1 MTEDTKGERNMIQG
15 THLVKRFDDICA
27 LDDTSFHVPEGS
39 VYGLLGPNGAGKS
52 TLLRHVMGILKPDA
66 GELLVDGQP
75 VFENAQ
81 LKEEMAFI
89 PDEIFYMKQASVMN
103 MKDFYKGIYHRFDDV
118 YFDWIKGF
126 FSNLDLRKPI
136 QSMSKGMKKQSAFLL
151 AMCMRPKVLV
161 LDEPIDG
168 LDPVMRRQ
176 VWQVLLAE
184 VDKHK
189 MTVLVSSHNL
199 RELEDV
205 CDHVGFM
212 HHGKVIL
219 ENSVS
224 DLQSSVTKLQLAFN
238 EEIPDYR
245 KNFRILHESSIGR
258 VKTLIIR
265 GQAEEVLAKAKTLN
279 PVVADIIPLSL
290 EEIFIYELEGLDYE
304 IKNII
309 I

>member
-52 TLLRHVMGILKPDA
+52 TLLRHVTGILKPDA

-75 VFENAQ
+75 VFENARV
-81 LKEEMAFI
+81 KEEMAFI
-89 PDEIFYMKQASVMN
+89 PDEIFYMKQASIMD
-103 MKDFYKGIYHRFDDV
+103 MKDFYKGIYHWFDDI
-118 YFDWIKGF
+118 YFDWIKDC
-126 FSNLDLRKPI
+126 FSNLDLKKPI
-136 QSMSKGMKKQSAFLL
+136 RSMSKGMQKQSAFLL

-176 VWQVLLAE
+176 VWQVVLAE

-219 ENSVS
+219 EKSVP

-238 EEIPDYR
+238 AEIPDYR
-245 KNFRILHESSIGR
+245 KCFRILHESAIGK

-265 GQAEEVLAKAKTLN
+265 GQAEEVLAKARALN

>member
-1 MTEDTKGERNMIQG
+1 MIEG
-15 THLVKRFDDICA
+15 IKLVKKFDHICA
-27 LDDTSFHVPEGS
+27 LDHTSFHVPQGC
-39 VYGLLGPNGAGKS
+39 VYGLVGPNGAGKS
-52 TLLRHVMGILKPDA
+52 TLLRHVMGILRPD
-66 GELLVDGQP
+66 GGQILVDGSP
-75 VFENAQ
+75 VFENARI
-81 LKEEMAFI
+81 KEEMAFI
-89 PDEIFYMKQASVMN
+89 PDDIYYMKQASVTD
-103 MKDFYKGIYHRFDDV
+103 MKQFYKGIYHRFDEV
-118 YFDWIKGF
+118 YFDWIRDCF
-126 FSNLDLRKPI
+126 TNLDITKPI
-136 QSMSKGMKKQSAFLL
+136 QSMSKGMQKQAAFLL
-151 AMCMRPKVLV
+151 AMCMRPKILV

-189 MTVLVSSHNL
+189 MTVMVSSHNL

-219 ENSVS
+219 EKSLI
-224 DLQSSVTKLQLAFN
+224 DLQSSVTKLQIAFGD
-238 EEIPDYR
+238 EIPNYR
-245 KNFRILHESSIGR
+245 SSFKILHESSLGKVR
-258 VKTLIIR
+258 TLIIR
-265 GQAEEVLAKAKTLN
+265 GDADEVLARAKSLG
-279 PVVADIIPLSL
+279 PLVADIVPLSL